1 MKVQDRSPDA
11 MALPEPTIID
21 IRGPEFEGSIRQQ
34 VINGLTKEP
43 KTLPALLFYS
53 PEGLQHWNH
62 HSHEPEFYPRVEE
75 IRILKETAHEMAS
88 TIADNS
94 AVVDMGSA

>member
-1 MKVQDRSPDA
+1 
-11 MALPEPTIID
+11 MALPDLTSKAEPTIID
-21 IRGPEFEGSIRQQ
+21 IRSSKFESSIREQ

-62 HSHEPEFYPRVEE
+62 HSHEPEFYPRLEE